1 MAEIIII
8 GHKNPDTDSIITAI
22 AYAILKN
29 KIDNKNNYIAARCGE
44 INNETKAVLKKAS
57 LNEPMLIENISGKK
71 VILIDHNE
79 FTQACDGIEK
89 AEILEVIDH
98 HKINFSYPLP
108 IYFYAEPIGA
118 TSTIIAKIFFEK
130 NIIIEKNIALALLA
144 AILSDTVVFKSSTTT
159 NEDREIAKKLAEIA
173 EVKDIEAFG
182 IEIKREKTS
191 LLGKSI
197 EEIILGDFKE
207 YKFAKGKV
215 GIGQIEI
222 VDFKEVEELKKEI
235 INGME
240 KIKNSENF
248 DLVLLMATNILLGD
262 TQLLCVGK
270 IEKAEEAFNLKAK
283 ENCIYLKN
291 VMSRKK
297 DIVPKIEKVFS

>member
-8 GHKNPDTDSIITAI
+8 GHKNPDTDSIVAAI

-44 INNETKAVLKKAS
+44 INNETKAVLKKAL
-57 LNEPMLIENISGKK
+57 LNEPILIKNISGKK
-71 VILIDHNE
+71 VILVDHNE

-98 HKINFSYPLP
+98 HKINFSYSLP
-108 IYFYAEPIGA
+108 IHYHSEPIGS
-118 TSTIIAKIFFEK
+118 TSTIITKMFFEK
-130 NIIIEKNIALALLA
+130 NITIEKNIALTLLA

-159 NEDREIAKKLAEIA
+159 NEDYEIAKKLAEIA
-173 EVKDIEAFG
+173 GVKNIEAFG
-182 IEIKREKTS
+182 IEIKKEKAS
-191 LLGKSI
+191 IIGKAI
-197 EEIILGDFKE
+197 EEIILSDFKE
-207 YKFAKGKV
+207 YNFMKGKV

-222 VDFKEVEELKKEI
+222 VDFKEIGERKEEI
-235 INGME
+235 INEME
-240 KIKNSENF
+240 KIRKNKIF
-248 DLVLLMATNILLGD
+248 DLILLMATNIILGD
-262 TQLLCVGK
+262 TELICVGD
-270 IEKAEEAFNLKAK
+270 IEKVEMAFNTKVK

>member
-1 MAEIIII
+1 MAEIIVI
-8 GHKNPDTDSIITAI
+8 GHKNPDTDSIVAAI
-22 AYAILKN
+22 AYAFLKN
-29 KIDNKNNYIAARCGE
+29 KIDDKNNYIAARCGE

-57 LNEPMLIENISGKK
+57 LYEPILIENISEKK

-89 AEILEVIDH
+89 AEILEVVDH

-108 IYFYAEPIGA
+108 IYYYAEPIGS
-118 TSTIIAKIFFEK
+118 TSTIIAKMFFEK
-130 NIIIEKNIALALLA
+130 NITIEKNIALALLA

-159 NEDREIAKKLAEIA
+159 NEDHEVAKKLAKIA

-182 IEIKREKTS
+182 IEIKKEKTS
-191 LLGKSI
+191 LIGKPI
-197 EEIILGDFKE
+197 KEIVLSDFKE

-215 GIGQIEI
+215 GIGQVEI
-222 VDFKEVEELKKEI
+222 IDFKEVEELMKDI
-235 INGME
+235 INEME
-240 KIKNSENF
+240 KVKDNENF

-262 TQLLCVGK
+262 TKLLCVGK
-270 IEKAEEAFNLKAK
+270 IEKVEEAFNLKAK

-297 DIVPKIEKVFS
+297 DIVPKIERVFS